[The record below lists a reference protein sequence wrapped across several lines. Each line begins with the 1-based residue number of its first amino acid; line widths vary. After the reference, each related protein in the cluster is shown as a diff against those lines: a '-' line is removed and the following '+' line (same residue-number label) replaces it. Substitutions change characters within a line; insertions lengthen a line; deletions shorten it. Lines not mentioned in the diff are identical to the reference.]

1 MSALLTAFDG
11 DGSVTHERVAALAAD
26 PSASADVERAAIAL
40 SRGLAPIVALLAVR
54 EIVLW
59 GEVTS
64 LGETYRSIVE
74 RQIQSRVLPV
84 NADLIQVRFASAGG
98 EAVIK
103 GAAGLVLSTELGVV
117 W

>member
-1 MSALLTAFDG
+1 M
-11 DGSVTHERVAALAAD
+11 
-26 PSASADVERAAIAL
+26 I
-40 SRGLAPIVALLAVR
+40 ALLAVR

-64 LGETYRSIVE
+64 LGDRYRSAVE
-74 RQIQSRVLPV
+74 EEIRSRVLPV
-84 NADLIQVRFASAGG
+84 NTDQIQVRYASAGND
-98 EAVIK
+98 AVLR

>member
-1 MSALLTAFDG
+1 M
-11 DGSVTHERVAALAAD
+11 
-26 PSASADVERAAIAL
+26 
-40 SRGLAPIVALLAVR
+40 VALLAVR

-64 LGETYRSIVE
+64 LGESYRQTVE
-74 RQIQSRVLPV
+74 REIQSRVLPV
-84 NADLIQVRFASAGG
+84 NSDLIRVRFASADGD
-98 EAVIK
+98 AVIK

>member
-1 MSALLTAFDG
+1 M
-11 DGSVTHERVAALAAD
+11 
-26 PSASADVERAAIAL
+26 
-40 SRGLAPIVALLAVR
+40 VALLAVR

-64 LGETYRSIVE
+64 LSEHYRATVE
-74 RQIQSRVLPV
+74 EEIRSRVLRV
-84 NADLIQVRFASAGG
+84 NTDQIRVRFASAGPD
-98 EAVIK
+98 AVIR